1 MEMDGE
7 EVCTL
12 EILLRSL
19 TSHDYSDVMTA
30 ALGQIQDHIRLHVLL
45 NNFMFNHQGTSGV
58 CKKCSVTMGWVQK
71 SQRQMSLKSCHQ
83 PEVTRNQS

>member
-45 NNFMFNHQGTSGV
+45 NNFMFNHQGTSVLQWGG
-58 CKKCSVTMGWVQK
+58 CRSHRGRC
-71 SQRQMSLKSCHQ
+71 L
-83 PEVTRNQS
+83 